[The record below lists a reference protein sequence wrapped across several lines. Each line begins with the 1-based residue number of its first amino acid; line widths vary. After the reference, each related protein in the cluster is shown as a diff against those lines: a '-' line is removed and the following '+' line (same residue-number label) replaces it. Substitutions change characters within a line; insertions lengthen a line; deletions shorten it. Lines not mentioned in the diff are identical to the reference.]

1 MSLATIPG
9 MTWSFAKLPALA
21 IKWGALFLAI
31 SLSFGFAATGHAKSL
46 TNSKNSYEEKTLQIW
61 DQDVQYH
68 YLVKKNP
75 NVDFDGETFFEILN
89 GQKIFRVVIN
99 PVYFEKEAGILFR
112 RFSRDKE
119 QAVHDRFDFNS
130 AKLFQLENHLSKMSH
145 WEQVPA
151 ELPFDPQVELKRV
164 QRSLEKLAW
173 QGLFEDCRK
182 NAKSLKEAE
191 RKFVEKFTQ
200 DRIATIER
208 HEAAHV
214 LDLKKATKSITDQEG
229 FARFTELN
237 AFYTELAFG
246 TNPLDVMSQAIA
258 GLVEELDKGKPVDFS
273 VAKVA
278 SIISFLK
285 KCPRFASRFS
295 AKKMTKCCLE
305 MMGEFTHKDF
315 QLTATELYRKNYQG
329 FKPIFVSLR

>member
-1 MSLATIPG
+1 MGFAVLSGMS
-9 MTWSFAKLPALA
+9 WSLGKLPTLVN
-21 IKWGALFLAI
+21 KWGTLFFAI
-31 SLSFGFAATGHAKSL
+31 SLVFGFAATGHAKSL
-46 TNSKNSYEEKTLQIW
+46 TNSKNLYEEKTLQIW
-61 DQDVQYH
+61 DQDVQYQ
-68 YLVKKNP
+68 YLAKKNP
-75 NVDFDGETFFEILN
+75 KVDFDGETSFEIVN

-99 PVYFEKEAGILFR
+99 AVYFEREAKALFR
-112 RFSRDKE
+112 RFLRDKE
-119 QAVHDRFDFNS
+119 QSVRVSLDVDNEE
-130 AKLFQLENHLSKMSH
+130 LFQLEKHLSQLDQGKESF
-145 WEQVPA
+145 A
-151 ELPFDPQVELKRV
+151 KLPFDPRMELRAV
-164 QRSLEKLAW
+164 QQTLEKLAW

-191 RKFVEKFTQ
+191 RKFVEKFSQ

-214 LDLKKATKSITDQEG
+214 LDLKKATKSDTEQEG

-246 TNPLDVMSQAIA
+246 SNPLDVMSQAIA

-278 SIISFLK
+278 SVISFLK
-285 KCPRFASRFS
+285 RCPRFASRFS
-295 AKKMTKCCLE
+295 AKKMPKCCLE